1 MLLQRLRS
9 ANVIHPPRWLVDN
22 TAYLTV
28 MGSQSYGVSGDA
40 SDVDLYGF
48 CIPPKDMV
56 FPHLAGEIAGFGT
69 PGPRFEQWQQHHVP
83 APDGRET
90 TYDLQ
95 VFGIVRMFQ
104 LCMECNPN
112 VIDSLFTP
120 RRCVMHTTQVGEMVR
135 DGRKL
140 FLHKGAWHRFRGYA
154 YAQMGKIRNKVN
166 ASNPARAEGIA
177 RHGYDVKF
185 AYHVVRL
192 LDEAEQILVEGDL
205 DLERNREQLK
215 SIRRGE
221 WTLDALGAHFDAKER
236 ALETA
241 YANSALPSGPDEGRI
256 KALLLGCLEAHF
268 GSLGEAVRVDGS
280 AERLGRDIRDV
291 LDRHGVG
298 AGRDGQGTAEL
309 SSRRR
314 PRRQRVQ

>member
-1 MLLQRLRS
+1 MLLQTLRS
-9 ANVIHPPRWLVDN
+9 AAVIHPPRWLVDN

-40 SDVDLYGF
+40 SDVDIYGF
-48 CIPPKDMV
+48 CVPPKDMV

-69 PGPRFEQWQQHHVP
+69 PGPRFEQWQQHHVRP
-83 APDGRET
+83 PDGRDT
-90 TYDLQ
+90 SYDFQ
-95 VFGIVRMFQ
+95 IFGIVRMFQ

-120 RRCVMHTTQVGEMVR
+120 RRCVMHSTQVGEMVR

-140 FLHKGAWHRFRGYA
+140 FLHKAAWHRFRGYA
-154 YAQMGKIRNKVN
+154 YAQMGKIRARVN
-166 ASNPARAEGIA
+166 AENPARADSIA
-177 RHGYDVKF
+177 RFGYDVKF

-221 WTLDALGAHFDAKER
+221 WTLDAIGAHFDAKER

-241 YANSALPSGPDEGRI
+241 YANSTLPAAPDEARI
-256 KALLLGCLEAHF
+256 KALLLACLETHF
-268 GSLGEAVRVDGS
+268 GSLAAAVRQDPS
-280 AERLGRDIRDV
+280 AERLARDIQDV
-291 LDRHGVG
+291 LDRHGMAP
-298 AGRDGQGTAEL
+298 AGPARGRAAEG
-309 SSRRR
+309 
-314 PRRQRVQ
+314 